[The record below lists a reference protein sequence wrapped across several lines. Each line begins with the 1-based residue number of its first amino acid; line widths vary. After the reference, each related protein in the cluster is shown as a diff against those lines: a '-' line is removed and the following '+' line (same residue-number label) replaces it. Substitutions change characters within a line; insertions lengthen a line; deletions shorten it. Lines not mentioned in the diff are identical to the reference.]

1 MANVSK
7 WYQTV
12 AMEVYL
18 PFNFAIVFSLVYFRC
33 QLPIDAPN
41 CPALLGAICDQRKK
55 SVKYNLK
62 LGTIIILSVHILQN
76 DSVDTGSLPVDD
88 FVKHSPSYF
97 RP

>member
-33 QLPIDAPN
+33 LLPIDAP
-41 CPALLGAICDQRKK
+41 
-55 SVKYNLK
+55 KYNLK
-62 LGTIIILSVHILQN
+62 LGTIIIQTVHILQN
-76 DSVDTGSLPVDD
+76 DSADTGSLPVND

>member
-33 QLPIDAPN
+33 LLPIDAQN
-41 CPALLGAICDQRKK
+41 CPALLGDMLRSKKKIC
-55 SVKYNLK
+55 V
-62 LGTIIILSVHILQN
+62 I
-76 DSVDTGSLPVDD
+76 
-88 FVKHSPSYF
+88 
-97 RP
+97 